1 VIELNLTR
9 TLHSASG
16 PLQLDVQATL
26 ESGSFVTLFGPSG
39 VGKTSVLR
47 MLAGL
52 ADPDRGSI
60 RVNGITWF
68 DADRRI
74 NLPPQKRSIGFV
86 FQDYALFPNLNVREN
101 VAYAADRSDMRWV
114 DELLG
119 LTGLA
124 SLQNRLPGTLSGG
137 QKQRVALARAIARK
151 PAILLLDEPLSA
163 LDTEMRSQLQDDL
176 ARLHQR
182 FGLTTLLVS
191 HDLGEVFK
199 LSQRVLRLEAG
210 RIVQSG
216 TPAEVFLQRRLAGK
230 LNLHAQVL
238 AIRREEVLHI
248 VSLLVGQDIVEVIA
262 SDNEVE
268 GLRQGNNVSLSVK
281 AFSSAIFKGYT
292 RLNEAPESRTP
303 PTDAKGDA
311 PW

>member
-1 VIELNLTR
+1 MPRADVIDIALTR

-16 PLQLDVQATL
+16 PLQLNVQTIIEAGT
-26 ESGSFVTLFGPSG
+26 FVTLFGPSG
-39 VGKTSVLR
+39 AGKTSILR

-52 ADPDRGSI
+52 TDADQGKI
-60 RVNGITWF
+60 CVNGVTWF
-68 DADRRI
+68 DSDERI

-86 FQDYALFPNLNVREN
+86 FQDYALFPNLTVREN
-101 VAYAADRSDMRWV
+101 VAYAADKNDTRWV

-119 LTGLA
+119 LVGLA
-124 SLQNRLPGTLSGG
+124 SLQHRLPSTLSGG

-163 LDTEMRSQLQDDL
+163 LDIELRSQLQDDL

-191 HDLGEVFK
+191 HDVGEVFK
-199 LSQRVLRLEAG
+199 LSQRVLRLEGG

-230 LNLHAQVL
+230 LNLRAQVL
-238 AIRREEVLHI
+238 AVRHEEVVHI
-248 VSLLVGQDIVEVIA
+248 VSLLIGQDIIEVIA
-262 SDNEVE
+262 SDDEVA
-268 GLRQGNNVSLSVK
+268 GLRHGDFISVSAK
-281 AFSSAIFKGYT
+281 AFSPLLLT
-292 RLNEAPESRTP
+292 Q
-303 PTDAKGDA
+303 
-311 PW
+311 

>member
-1 VIELNLTR
+1 MRRADVIEIALTR

-16 PLQLDVQATL
+16 PLQLNVQTIIEA
-26 ESGSFVTLFGPSG
+26 GSFVTLFGPSG
-39 VGKTSVLR
+39 AGKTSILR

-52 ADPDRGSI
+52 TDADQGKI
-60 RVNGITWF
+60 CVNGVTWF
-68 DADRRI
+68 DSDERI

-86 FQDYALFPNLNVREN
+86 FQDYALFPNLTVREN
-101 VAYAADRSDMRWV
+101 VAYAADKNDTRWV

-119 LTGLA
+119 LVGLA
-124 SLQNRLPGTLSGG
+124 SLQHRLPGTLSGG

-163 LDTEMRSQLQDDL
+163 LDIELRSQLQDDL

-191 HDLGEVFK
+191 HDVGEVFK
-199 LSQRVLRLEAG
+199 LSQRVLRLEGG

-230 LNLHAQVL
+230 LNLRAQVL
-238 AIRREEVLHI
+238 AVRHEEVVHI
-248 VSLLVGQDIVEVIA
+248 VSLLIGQDIIEVIA
-262 SDNEVE
+262 SDDEVA
-268 GLRQGNNVSLSVK
+268 GLRHGDFISVSAK
-281 AFSSAIFKGYT
+281 AFSPLLLT
-292 RLNEAPESRTP
+292 Q
-303 PTDAKGDA
+303 
-311 PW
+311 